1 MRNLIIILFLL
12 GAVYS
17 CKREVRKTD
26 TNEVKV
32 EGSVIPS
39 HYDFYIKEIDSCEYI
54 ILQGSYA
61 PTMLHKANCKNH
73 ETKKHNQ
80 NNN

>member
-1 MRNLIIILFLL
+1 MRNLIFILFLL

-17 CKREVRKTD
+17 CKKEVRKTE
-26 TNEVKV
+26 TNKVKV
-32 EGSVIPS
+32 QDSAIPS
-39 HYDFYIKEIDSCEYI
+39 YYSFYVKKIDSCEYI

-73 ETKKHNQ
+73 ETKKYN
-80 NNN
+80 